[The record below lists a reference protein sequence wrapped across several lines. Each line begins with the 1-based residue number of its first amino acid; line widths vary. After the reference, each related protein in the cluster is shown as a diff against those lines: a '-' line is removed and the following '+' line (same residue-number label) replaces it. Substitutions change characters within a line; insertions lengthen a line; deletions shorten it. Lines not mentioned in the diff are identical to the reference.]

1 MRLAICDDEVAS
13 QEKIVSCVEDYITER
28 KTDIEY
34 EVFDRCA
41 ELESSIDGF
50 DVFVLDY
57 MMPETDGLA
66 FARKIREKYDESK
79 AVIFVTSFPEIVY
92 DTFEVR
98 TLRFLLKP
106 LEKAKFFEAIDAYVQ
121 KNVCNKHIVF
131 KNDEETNVINI
142 SDIFY
147 FEVAGKELYVC
158 LEKEQIVC
166 HRSISSVEEEMIP
179 KGFFRVHRSY
189 LVNLDKVK
197 SFDKKTLEL
206 VNGERLPISA
216 RRYGELCRCWLKRG

>member
-41 ELESSIDGF
+41 ELESRIDEFG
-50 DVFVLDY
+50 VFVLDY

-106 LEKAKFFEAIDAYVQ
+106 LEKAKLFEAIDAYVQ
-121 KNVCNKHIVF
+121 KK
-131 KNDEETNVINI
+131 
-142 SDIFY
+142 
-147 FEVAGKELYVC
+147 C
-158 LEKEQIVC
+158 L
-166 HRSISSVEEEMIP
+166 
-179 KGFFRVHRSY
+179 
-189 LVNLDKVK
+189 
-197 SFDKKTLEL
+197 
-206 VNGERLPISA
+206 
-216 RRYGELCRCWLKRG
+216 

>member
-13 QEKIVSCVEDYITER
+13 QEKIIFCVEDYITER

-34 EVFDRCA
+34 EAFDRCA
-41 ELESSIDGF
+41 ELESRIDEFG
-50 DVFVLDY
+50 VFVLDY

-106 LEKAKFFEAIDAYVQ
+106 LEKAKLFEAIDAYVQ
-121 KNVCNKHIVF
+121 KK
-131 KNDEETNVINI
+131 
-142 SDIFY
+142 
-147 FEVAGKELYVC
+147 C
-158 LEKEQIVC
+158 L
-166 HRSISSVEEEMIP
+166 
-179 KGFFRVHRSY
+179 
-189 LVNLDKVK
+189 
-197 SFDKKTLEL
+197 
-206 VNGERLPISA
+206 
-216 RRYGELCRCWLKRG
+216 